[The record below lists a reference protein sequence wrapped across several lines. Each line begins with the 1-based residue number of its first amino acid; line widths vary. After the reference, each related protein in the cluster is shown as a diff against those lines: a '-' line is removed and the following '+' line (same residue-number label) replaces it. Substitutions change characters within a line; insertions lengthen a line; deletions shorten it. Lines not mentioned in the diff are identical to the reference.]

1 MTAAER
7 LARALN
13 DEIDT
18 RLAPWFGYEPARE
31 PAGDWD
37 SIPEENQRLMIEV
50 CEDLISEG
58 FGGGHVLVPVE
69 TLRGVVDPDPCR
81 LDHHGYCQAHGWLE
95 EGDCPNA
102 KLTALLADA
111 AKIAERPAG

>member
-13 DEIDT
+13 DEIDG

-31 PAGDWD
+31 PTGTWD
-37 SIPEENQRLMIEV
+37 DIPEENQRLMIEV
-50 CEDLISEG
+50 CEDLIRKVFGEG
-58 FGGGHVLVPVE
+58 NVVVPIE
-69 TLRGVVDPDPCR
+69 TLMGVVDPDPCR
-81 LDHHGYCQAHGWLE
+81 LDHHGYCQSHGWLD

-102 KLTALLADA
+102 KLQALLADA
-111 AKIAERPAG
+111 AKAGERPAP